1 MNSKIFTREKAV
13 RVKIDQPST
22 NQILHKLHG
31 KIGIV
36 VSSTF
41 CYQTQTIRVY
51 FTEGDLISMVVPVD
65 YLIKY

>member
-31 KIGIV
+31 KIGIA

-51 FTEGDLISMVVPVD
+51 FTDR
-65 YLIKY
+65 